1 MILRLFIWLFKHNG
15 WKIEGG
21 IASDIKKYVLIAAP
35 HTSNWDFVY
44 SMAALKLF
52 GISINF
58 LAKKEL
64 FRWPLKKVF
73 LNMGGIPVERT
84 KNTRMV
90 DATIKKFGERDELKL
105 MISAEGSRK
114 KVEKWKT
121 GFYHVALGAR
131 VPVFMAYLDYER
143 KVAGIS
149 DPFYPTGN
157 RITDVAI
164 IKTFYKNRKAKYPEL
179 FNLEAI
185 RLDEK

>member
-90 DATIKKFGERDELKL
+90 DATI
-105 MISAEGSRK
+105 
-114 KVEKWKT
+114 
-121 GFYHVALGAR
+121 
-131 VPVFMAYLDYER
+131 
-143 KVAGIS
+143 
-149 DPFYPTGN
+149 
-157 RITDVAI
+157 
-164 IKTFYKNRKAKYPEL
+164 
-179 FNLEAI
+179 
-185 RLDEK
+185 